1 MFRLESYFDQEEAFA
16 PDAISEGR
24 MRAVIK
30 YAPIALKEPE
40 NYEARGQLMWTSSL
54 ALNGLI
60 STGKNFMW
68 SCHYIEHELSA
79 NYDITHGAWLA
90 TLTPKWMRYV
100 RSDATVDKFYAY
112 AVNVWSMTPAT
123 EDKFAVANEGIEATE
138 EFFRSIG
145 LPMTLAEFKID
156 DSRLEETAAKAV
168 EVGYLGGAYVPL
180 DEKDVVV
187 ILKMCLE
194 FPRIAIK
201 R

>member
-1 MFRLESYFDQEEAFA
+1 MFRLESCFDHEEAFA

-40 NYEARGQLMWTSSL
+40 NYESRGQLMWTSSL

-123 EDKFAVANEGIEATE
+123 EDKFAVANEGIDATE

-168 EVGYLGGAYVPL
+168 EVGYLSGAYVPL
-180 DEKDVVV
+180 DEKDVVE
-187 ILKMCLE
+187 ILKMCM
-194 FPRIAIK
+194 
-201 R
+201 

>member
-1 MFRLESYFDQEEAFA
+1 MFRLESYFDHEEAFA

-40 NYEARGQLMWTSSL
+40 NYESRGQLMWTSSL

-79 NYDITHGAWLA
+79 NHDITHGAWLA

-180 DEKDVVV
+180 DEKDVVE
-187 ILKMCLE
+187 ILKMCM
-194 FPRIAIK
+194 
-201 R
+201 

>member
-1 MFRLESYFDQEEAFA
+1 MFRLESYFDHEEAFA

-40 NYEARGQLMWTSSL
+40 NYESRGQLMWTSSL

-168 EVGYLGGAYVPL
+168 EVGYLSGAYVPL
-180 DEKDVVV
+180 DEKDVVE
-187 ILKMCLE
+187 ILKMCM
-194 FPRIAIK
+194 
-201 R
+201 

>member
-1 MFRLESYFDQEEAFA
+1 MFPLESYFDQEEAFA

-40 NYEARGQLMWTSSL
+40 NYESRGQLMWTSSL

-168 EVGYLGGAYVPL
+168 EVGYLSGAYVPL
-180 DEKDVVV
+180 DEKDVVE
-187 ILKMCLE
+187 ILKMCM
-194 FPRIAIK
+194 
-201 R
+201 

>member
-1 MFRLESYFDQEEAFA
+1 MFRLESYFDHEEAFA

-68 SCHYIEHELSA
+68 NCHYIEHELSA

-123 EDKFAVANEGIEATE
+123 EDKFAVANEGIDATE

-180 DEKDVVV
+180 DEKDVVE
-187 ILKMCLE
+187 ILKMCM
-194 FPRIAIK
+194 
-201 R
+201 

>member
-1 MFRLESYFDQEEAFA
+1 MFRLESCFDHEEAFA

-40 NYEARGQLMWTSSL
+40 NYESRGQLMWTSSL

-168 EVGYLGGAYVPL
+168 EVGYLSGAYVPL
-180 DEKDVVV
+180 DEKDVVE
-187 ILKMCLE
+187 ILKMCM
-194 FPRIAIK
+194 
-201 R
+201 

>member
-1 MFRLESYFDQEEAFA
+1 MFPLESYFDQEEAFA

-40 NYEARGQLMWTSSL
+40 NYESRGQLMWTSSL

-90 TLTPKWMRYV
+90 TLTTKWMRYV

-168 EVGYLGGAYVPL
+168 EVGYLSGAYVPL
-180 DEKDVVV
+180 DEKDVVE
-187 ILKMCLE
+187 ILKMCM
-194 FPRIAIK
+194 
-201 R
+201 